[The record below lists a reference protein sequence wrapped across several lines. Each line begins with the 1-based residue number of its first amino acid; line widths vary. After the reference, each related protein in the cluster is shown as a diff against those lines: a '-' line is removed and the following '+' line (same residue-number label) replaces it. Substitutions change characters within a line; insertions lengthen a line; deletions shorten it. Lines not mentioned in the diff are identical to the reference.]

1 MSKMEDFNNRHNALS
16 SAINFLERQQAF
28 MYQEAN
34 DLSNR
39 NATKDNDE
47 APAAV
52 FTNEAAVE
60 TAEYFLKFLNSTSS
74 K

>member
-1 MSKMEDFNNRHNALS
+1 MSKMEDFNNRHIALN

-28 MYQEAN
+28 TYQEAN
-34 DLSNR
+34 DLNNR
-39 NATKDNDE
+39 NATKANDE
-47 APAAV
+47 TPESV
-52 FTNEAAVE
+52 FTNVAAVE